1 MFFNKR
7 KRQKK
12 KSKPLPPFLYH
23 RQKGKSDDTGM
34 SLKGVVSKAYGY
46 SEINRIREKVLS
58 ALQENNKKTILI
70 VSPDDGMGNTF
81 LVAVLGYSIAYFNSL
96 RVLLVDLNMRR
107 PQLHLPFGLEMEKGF
122 TDIAAE
128 SINWKEAIKPTGLM
142 ELKILTAG
150 RSDESLSFFLNRP
163 ILKTMIHEMEKDYDI
178 VIFDSSPL
186 LNQNRNNCD
195 PVQLSH
201 ICDLVMLVVKDKI
214 TTKGQLKASIDV
226 VIRGGGT
233 IDGIIYNHHI

>member
-81 LVAVLGYSIAYFNSL
+81 LVAVLAIA
-96 RVLLVDLNMRR
+96 
-107 PQLHLPFGLEMEKGF
+107 LPTL
-122 TDIAAE
+122 IA
-128 SINWKEAIKPTGLM
+128 
-142 ELKILTAG
+142 
-150 RSDESLSFFLNRP
+150 
-163 ILKTMIHEMEKDYDI
+163 
-178 VIFDSSPL
+178 
-186 LNQNRNNCD
+186 
-195 PVQLSH
+195 
-201 ICDLVMLVVKDKI
+201 
-214 TTKGQLKASIDV
+214 
-226 VIRGGGT
+226 
-233 IDGIIYNHHI
+233 